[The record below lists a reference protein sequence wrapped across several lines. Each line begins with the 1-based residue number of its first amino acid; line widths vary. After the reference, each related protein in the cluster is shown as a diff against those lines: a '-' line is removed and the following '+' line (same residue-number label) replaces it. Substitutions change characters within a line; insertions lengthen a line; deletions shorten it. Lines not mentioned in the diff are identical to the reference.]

1 MDLRFWKKKDASIN
15 DADELVRVLLSFS
28 NQTLFQKFI
37 NFFHLALDFIVDEFF
52 HYLFSVGFRTLL
64 IWFILQWA
72 LGFYEPQARL
82 WIIAIVLAQIWGG
95 MRYIKVK
102 IYRQRLLL
110 IISFC
115 AYFSIS
121 LMQQIPNFGSRLI
134 LPFGIVLVGPLF
146 IWMSRHEEEE

>member
-1 MDLRFWKKKDASIN
+1 MDLRFWKKRDASIN
-15 DADELVRVLLSFS
+15 DADELTRVLLSIS
-28 NQTLFQKFI
+28 NQTLFQKI
-37 NFFHLALDFIVDEFF
+37 TRFFRIFIVDEFF
-52 HYLFSVGFRTLL
+52 HYFFSVGFRTLL

-82 WIIAIVLAQIWGG
+82 WMIAIVLAQIWGG

-121 LMQQIPNFGSRLI
+121 LMHEIPDFGSRLI
-134 LPFGIVLVGPLF
+134 LPFGIVLAGPLF
-146 IWMSRHEEEE
+146 IWISRHEEEE